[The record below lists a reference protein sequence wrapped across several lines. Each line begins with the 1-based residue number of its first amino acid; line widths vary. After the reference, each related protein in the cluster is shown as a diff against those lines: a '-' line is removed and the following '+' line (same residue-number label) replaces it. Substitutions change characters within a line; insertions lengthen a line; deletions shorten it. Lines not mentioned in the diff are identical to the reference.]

1 MRNVRVGV
9 FCYLIVALLFLAPFS
24 HAGGNVTNEVK
35 LCDTH
40 KMEDQCGENERC
52 LQMMKFQDAYCACKI
67 GYLRE
72 EGRCVLLA
80 TSTVA
85 SASTVEA
92 DVKANSGGSSV
103 AAGLLIP
110 TFLVVIGVL
119 LYLGARRYKW
129 LQRFGPLR
137 QNHYGNVLVT
147 RDDEDDDDDP
157 PIA

>member
-1 MRNVRVGV
+1 M
-9 FCYLIVALLFLAPFS
+9 
-24 HAGGNVTNEVK
+24 
-35 LCDTH
+35 H
-40 KMEDQCGENERC
+40 KMGEQCGENERC
-52 LQMMKFQDAYCACKI
+52 LQRTKFQDAYCTCKI
-67 GYLRE
+67 GYTLK
-72 EGRCVLLA
+72 EGHCVQLA

-85 SASTVEA
+85 SMSNVEA
-92 DVKANSGGSSV
+92 DVEVNSGGSSV

-119 LYLGARRYKW
+119 LYFGARRYRL

-147 RDDEDDDDDP
+147 RDDDDDDDDDP